1 MTPRP
6 DQGTEE
12 HCASGVHLTPSIPP
26 PPWSNAAVS
35 PPPTPFPEA
44 GGGLLF
50 RGGRWE
56 AGHSEHGRKGL
67 ACPGSDLRV
76 LCAGRRSP
84 ERRRK
89 QPQVKPHTR
98 IRRQVRCSPLTLE
111 GQNLQARQAPSLR
124 AAGERCPPQGA
135 RLAASHLPGA
145 FECGKIG
152 LHCDPSERRFGK
164 LAVQVGGKSES
175 LPKETRGWGSQ
186 LEEEAGGG
194 EEGSGVGGG
203 RMREGRRG
211 DCTLS
216 ALS

>member
-1 MTPRP
+1 M
-6 DQGTEE
+6 
-12 HCASGVHLTPSIPP
+12 
-26 PPWSNAAVS
+26 
-35 PPPTPFPEA
+35 
-44 GGGLLF
+44 
-50 RGGRWE
+50 
-56 AGHSEHGRKGL
+56 
-67 ACPGSDLRV
+67 
-76 LCAGRRSP
+76 
-84 ERRRK
+84 
-89 QPQVKPHTR
+89 
-98 IRRQVRCSPLTLE
+98 RCSPLTLE